1 MRIVHAIRSDGFAGV
16 ETHVARLAAAQRDE
30 GHHVAVIGG
39 EPTLMARAVD
49 RQDIPLLPART
60 TLEVM
65 RHLRRL
71 VSGVGPTIIH
81 THMTAA
87 EAAAVASVSLRR
99 DAPIVTTRHFAATRG
114 TTFPGRVASAV
125 ISRRVTAQI
134 AVSEYIAGAID
145 LDATVVLPGVIDRP
159 DQTAPSHRERT
170 VLVAQRLEPEKRTDV
185 ALVAFAEAGL
195 GEQGWRLAVAGEG
208 SQRAAL
214 DRLAQQMGI
223 AHAVDLLGRR
233 HDVPELMARA
243 AVLLAPCPVEGIGL
257 TVVEAMAAGLPIVAA
272 AAGGHLES
280 AGGVAEPALFD
291 PGDATMAGRL
301 LSELAHDA
309 VRLDAYGTRLRD
321 RQREFF
327 TLTAQAEATDA
338 VYRHAMAPTGA
349 LADTH
354 PAPGRSL
361 VVISLEQWDQVW
373 RRNQHLVHGLLQQ
386 DPDLRVLFVEPG
398 RDPLHTARLS
408 GRPAPGRGL
417 RRGPHLP
424 GIDPD
429 ALWLLEPTK
438 LLPRR
443 VDPGQD
449 DRWARQV
456 ADTARQLGM
465 PAPTLWVNDPRGALV
480 MDRTGWPTLYDITDD
495 WLLADRDTATSVRLA
510 AQEAALMEG
519 AREVVVCST
528 GLVASKSAQR
538 EVTLVPNA
546 VDLAATTRPTA
557 RPDDLPDGPV
567 ALYLGTLHSDRL
579 DVALC
584 ESTARDLEGTGHLV
598 LVGPDALTSD
608 EGDRLDA
615 AGVVRLGA
623 KDRRVV
629 PAYLQHADVLVV
641 PHVVDGF
648 TDSLDPIKLYEYR
661 AVGRPVVSTPV
672 AGFREAAGER
682 CRVVPAAAFAAEVA
696 RWLPASDSFPRRAD
710 PDVPTWADRVNEMA
724 DVIGRVSGHDGAGR
738 AQIPIDIRT
747 LFGHAAIQRVA
758 DLHDLDVLH
767 IKGDA
772 LDPALT
778 HPDRLATDADVLV
791 RPDHVDALVAAC
803 IAAGYRPEGRFAT
816 SSPFEHS
823 QTLWHEQW
831 GYLDVHRHY
840 PGIGLP
846 PGEAFDHL
854 WAERGS
860 RTLAA
865 VECPVPSLAAQ
876 AAVLVMHAGRNPHG
890 GQVAADVEHVW
901 HRVDAARQRE
911 ILDEVDRLH
920 AQIAF
925 AAGTGDLDALPP
937 SAEKELWRA
946 VTHHGRLREWR
957 ARIAAAPSR
966 RQRLQLLLRAP
977 LVNTDH
983 LAKQLGHRPSRRE
996 VAVAFVDRSRRG
1008 LLEMWRRGGAQ

>member
-1 MRIVHAIRSDGFAGV
+1 MKITHVVCTDHFAGV
-16 ETHVARLAAAQRDE
+16 ERHVALLAAAQHDLGHEVTVLGGQQERMRAAIDRPGVRLQPAADRTAAAWRLLGRAGRDADV
-30 GHHVAVIGG
+30 VA
-39 EPTLMARAVD
+39 
-49 RQDIPLLPART
+49 
-60 TLEVM
+60 
-65 RHLRRL
+65 
-71 VSGVGPTIIH
+71 
-81 THMTAA
+81 THMTDADLV
-87 EAAAVASVSLRR
+87 AAASLTLARTPVVS
-99 DAPIVTTRHFAATRG
+99 TRHFAAPRG
-114 TTFPGRVASAV
+114 ATPTHRTVAGRLQHHIAAEIAAS
-125 ISRRVTAQI
+125 S
-134 AVSEYIAGAID
+134 YIASVID
-145 LDATVVLPGVIDRP
+145 AEASVILPGVLDRADLP
-159 DQTAPSHRERT
+159 APSQRERV
-170 VLVAQRLEPEKRTDV
+170 VLVAQRLEVEKATDV
-185 ALVAFAEAGL
+185 ALDAFAASGL
-195 GEQGWRLAVAGEG
+195 GWHGWRLAIAGEG
-208 SQRAAL
+208 SQRHALEHRARELGIDEVTDFLGYRTDVDDLMSRAAL
-214 DRLAQQMGI
+214 F
-223 AHAVDLLGRR
+223 
-233 HDVPELMARA
+233 
-243 AVLLAPCPVEGIGL
+243 LAPCAIEGIGL
-257 TVVEAMAAGLPIVAA
+257 AVVEAMASGLPVVAS

-280 AGGVAEPALFD
+280 AGGVTDPALFD
-291 PGDATMAGRL
+291 AGDSGMAGRV

-309 VRLDAYGTRLRD
+309 SRLDAYGARLRD
-321 RQREFF
+321 RQREVF
-327 TLTAQAEATDA
+327 TLAAQARATDA
-338 VYRHAMAPTGA
+338 VYRHAMAPAGA
-349 LADTH
+349 LAHAHGTH
-354 PAPGRSL
+354 GRGL
-361 VVISLEQWDQVW
+361 VVISLEPWDRVW
-373 RRNQHLVHGLLQQ
+373 RRNQHLVHGLLRQ

-398 RDPLHTARLS
+398 RDPLHTARLG
-408 GRPAPGRGL
+408 GRPAAGRGL

-424 GIDPD
+424 GVDPD

-456 ADTARQLGM
+456 ANTAQQLDM
-465 PAPTLWVNDPRGALV
+465 TAPTLWVNDPRGALV
-480 MDRTGWPTLYDITDD
+480 MDRTLWPTLYDITDD
-495 WLLADRDTATSVRLA
+495 WLLADRDAATSARLA

-519 AREVVVCST
+519 AREVVVCSA

-546 VDLAATTRPTA
+546 VDVAATTRPTA
-557 RPDDLPDGPV
+557 RPSDLPDGPV

-584 ESTARDLEGTGHLV
+584 ESTAQALEGTGHLV

-623 KDRRVV
+623 KDHRVV

-682 CRVVPAAAFAAEVA
+682 CRVVPAEDFATEVA
-696 RWLPASDSFPRRAD
+696 RWLPALDSFPTGAD
-710 PDVPTWADRVNEMA
+710 PDVPTWEDRVSEMA
-724 DVIGRVSGHDGAGR
+724 DVIGRVSDTDGAGQ

-747 LFGHAAIQRVA
+747 LFGHAAVQRVA
-758 DLHDLDVLH
+758 DLHRLDVLH

-772 LDPALT
+772 LDPTLT

-803 IAAGYRPEGRFAT
+803 IAAGYRAEGRFST

-846 PGEAFDHL
+846 PDKAFDHL

-860 RTLAA
+860 RSLAA

-876 AAVLVMHAGRNPHG
+876 AAVLVMHAGRNALG

-901 HRVDAARQRE
+901 HRVDATRQRE
-911 ILDEVDRLH
+911 ILDEVDRLN
-920 AQIAF
+920 AQVAF

-946 VTHHGRLREWR
+946 VTQPGRLREWR

-966 RQRLQLLLRAP
+966 RHRLQLLLRAP

-996 VAVAFVDRSRRG
+996 VVVAFVDRSRRG
-1008 LLEMWRRGGAQ
+1008 LVEMWRWGGTK

>member
-1 MRIVHAIRSDGFAGV
+1 MRVVHAIRSDGFAGV

-39 EPTLMARAVD
+39 DPNLMARAVD

-87 EAAAVASVSLRR
+87 EAAAVLSWPVTR
-99 DAPIVTTRHFAATRG
+99 DVPIVTTRHFAATRG
-114 TTFPGRVASAV
+114 NTVAGRIASHAIAHRVA
-125 ISRRVTAQI
+125 AQI
-134 AVSEYIAGAID
+134 AVSEYISAVVDGD
-145 LDATVVLPGVIDRP
+145 STVILPGIPDRSMP
-159 DQTAPSHRERT
+159 LPPSQRDRV
-170 VLVAQRLEPEKRTDV
+170 VLVAQRLEAEKATEV
-185 ALVAFAEAGL
+185 ALSAFAQSGL
-195 GEQGWRLAVAGEG
+195 SSRGWRLLIAGEG
-208 SQRAAL
+208 SLRDAL
-214 DRLAQQMGI
+214 SATSARLDIQSS
-223 AHAVDLLGRR
+223 VDLLGRR
-233 HDVPELMARA
+233 NDVDALMARSG
-243 AVLLAPCPVEGIGL
+243 LFLATATSEPMGL
-257 TVVEAMAAGLPIVAA
+257 SVVEAMASGLPVVAS

-280 AGGVAEPALFD
+280 VGGADGAALFA
-291 PGDATMAGRL
+291 PGDARTAGEL
-301 LSELAHDA
+301 LAQLAD
-309 VRLDAYGTRLRD
+309 DPELRD
-321 RQREFF
+321 TYGSALRARQRETFSI
-327 TLTAQAEATDA
+327 TAQVSATDE
-338 VYRHAMAPTGA
+338 VYRHALAARSGAAREADPTGR
-349 LADTH
+349 H
-354 PAPGRSL
+354 L
-361 VVISLEQWDQVW
+361 VVISLEPWDRVW

-398 RDPLHTARLS
+398 RDPLHTARLG

-495 WLLADRDTATSVRLA
+495 WLLADRDAATSARLA

-528 GLVASKSAQR
+528 GLVTSKSAQR

-557 RPDDLPDGPV
+557 RPDDLPAGPV

-584 ESTARDLEGTGHLV
+584 EGTARALEGTGHLV

-682 CRVVPAAAFAAEVA
+682 CRVVPAEAFAAEVA
-696 RWLPASDSFPRRAD
+696 RWLPASDSFPHRAD

-724 DVIGRVSGHDGAGR
+724 DVIGRVSGHDEAGQ

-758 DLHDLDVLH
+758 DLHHLDVLH

-803 IAAGYRPEGRFAT
+803 IAAGYRAEGRFST

-846 PGEAFDHL
+846 PGKAFDHL

-860 RTLAA
+860 HTLAA

-1008 LLEMWRRGGAQ
+1008 LVEMWRRGGAQ